1 MIRINLWSSPRNIS
15 TALMYSFAQRA
26 DTTVVDE
33 PLYAYYLTNTDSEA
47 EHPGVPEILA
57 SQSSSGE
64 EVVREVILSDHYPT
78 PVVVHKQMTH
88 HLLDLD
94 RSFLHQCQN
103 VLLIRDPRAIL
114 ASYTKVV
121 QAPTPYDIGI
131 PQQIDLYQYL
141 RKHDLLSAI
150 VDTSIL
156 LQNPTQVLDQL
167 CQQVGIPFNESMLSW
182 EAGARAEDGV
192 WAPYWY
198 HNVHSS
204 TGFKPYVKKEID
216 LPDHLEE
223 LASSCLPTY
232 QELLADELCIKLRS

>member
-15 TALMYSFAQRA
+15 TALMYSFAQRK

-33 PLYAYYLTNTDSEA
+33 PLYAYYLHNTASEA

-57 SQSSSGE
+57 SQSTNGE
-64 EVVREVILSDHYPT
+64 EVVRDVILGDHYPT

-94 RSFLHQCQN
+94 KRFLHQCKN

-121 QAPTPYDIGI
+121 QAPTPHDIGI
-131 PQQIDLYQYL
+131 PQQLDLFQYL
-141 RKHDLLSAI
+141 RKHNLLQAI
-150 VDTSIL
+150 VDTPIL
-156 LQNPTQVLDQL
+156 LRNPGLVLQKL
-167 CQQVGIPFNESMLSW
+167 CGTLDIPFTADMLNW
-182 EAGARAEDGV
+182 EAGARPEDGV

-198 HNVHSS
+198 KNVHQS
-204 TGFKPYVKKEID
+204 TGFRPYQDKQIQ
-216 LPDHLEE
+216 LPPGLMA
-223 LASSCLPTY
+223 LAESCRPVY
-232 QELLADELCIKLRS
+232 EALLADTSCIKLD